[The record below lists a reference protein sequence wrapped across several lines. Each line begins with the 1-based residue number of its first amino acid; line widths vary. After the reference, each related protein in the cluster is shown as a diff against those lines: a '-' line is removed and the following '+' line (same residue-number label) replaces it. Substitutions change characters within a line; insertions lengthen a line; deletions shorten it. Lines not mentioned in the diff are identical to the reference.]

1 MKLKTILFQGSLF
14 LVLAFLLSCSSKTP
28 SSPNILF
35 ILADDLGWMD
45 VGYMGS
51 ELYETPNIDALA
63 AEGMIFR
70 NAYAAN
76 ALCSPTRASIM
87 TGMYPARV
95 GIVTPGCHSE
105 KEVFEQ
111 SVPESGA
118 PSQKV
123 ITPRSVTRLSKEY
136 YTLAEALNDHG
147 YSTGHF
153 GKWHLGHAPYDAL
166 NHGFEVDIPNS
177 PVPGPVGGY
186 FSPWV
191 FWETEGPD
199 AEYIE
204 DRMAKEAVQFIQ
216 ENKHR
221 PFFLNYWAFSTH
233 TPIDAK
239 RDVSAKYYHKLKGMD
254 PDTPQQNASYAAKV
268 EGLDDAVGELINE
281 LKKQGLYENT
291 IIIFFSDNGGLA
303 VATKE
308 VQTLYW
314 NTPTTNNAPLR
325 FGKASIYEGGTRVPT
340 CVRWPGVTVAGSE
353 SQEFVSSVDWYPT
366 LLDMLE
372 LSEPEGVSFDGIS
385 IVPALKE
392 EKLNR
397 NTVYNFKPF
406 GALGERPAVSVRR
419 DQFKLIRFFFGGEGW
434 EHDFE
439 LYNLEEDPGET
450 NNLAGKMPELVKEL
464 DQMISDFLI
473 HTEAVLPVPNPNYQQ
488 E

>member
-1 MKLKTILFQGSLF
+1 MSNITARYPITALLF
-14 LVLAFLLSCSSKTP
+14 LTLFFSCSKENSTK
-28 SSPNILF
+28 PNILF

-45 VGYMGS
+45 VSYMGS

-63 AEGMIFR
+63 AEGMVFR

-95 GIVTPGCHSE
+95 GIVTPACHVDE
-105 KEVFEQ
+105 EVFEQ
-111 SVPESGA
+111 SVPESGPA
-118 PSQKV
+118 SRKVLLPS
-123 ITPRSVTRLSKEY
+123 SVTRLSKEY
-136 YTLAEALNDHG
+136 YTLAEALKDGG

-166 NHGFEVDIPNS
+166 NHGFDVDIPNS

-204 DRMAKEAVQFIQ
+204 DRMAKEAVKFIR
-216 ENKHR
+216 ENKSK

-239 RDVSAKYYHKLKGMD
+239 RDISAKYYHKLKGMD
-254 PDTPQQNASYAAKV
+254 PDTPQKNASYAAKV
-268 EGLDDAVGELINE
+268 EGLDDAVGMLIRE
-281 LKKQGLYENT
+281 LKKQGLYDKT

-303 VATKE
+303 VSTKE

-314 NTPTTNNAPLR
+314 NTPTTNNDPLR
-325 FGKASIYEGGTRVPT
+325 FGKASIYEGGTRVPM
-340 CVRWPGVTVAGSE
+340 CVRWPGTTKPGME
-353 SQEFVSSVDWYPT
+353 SSEFVSSVDWYPT
-366 LLDMLE
+366 ILDMLNIP
-372 LSEPEGVSFDGIS
+372 EPERIEFDGIS

-392 EKLNR
+392 EKLDR
-397 NTVYNFKPF
+397 NTVFNFKPF
-406 GALGERPAVSVRR
+406 SAFEERPAVSVRQN
-419 DQFKLIRFFFGGEGW
+419 DFKLIRFFYGGEGW
-434 EHDFE
+434 EDDYE
-439 LYNLEEDPGET
+439 LYNLEEDPGESV
-450 NNLAGKMPELVKEL
+450 NLAGEMPELVKEL
-464 DQMISDFLI
+464 DLMIADFLI
-473 HTEAVLPVPNPNYQQ
+473 ETEAVLPVPNPDYLD